1 MGRWL
6 ALSVGLAIAV
16 VAVYALLTLPGS
28 SPDRANEA
36 MRSTPVHPPIDD
48 ASRARLSEILAE
60 SGREPSEGR

>member
-6 ALSVGLAIAV
+6 ALSVGLAIAAM
-16 VAVYALLTLPGS
+16 AVYALLTLPGP

-36 MRSTPVHPPIDD
+36 ARSTPEHAPIDD

-60 SGREPSEGR
+60 SERKPSEGR